1 MPHRNSTK
9 LYGED
14 KCILLNKISEFIKNQ
29 EYTFTS
35 NDVARYVNSALN
47 SSYSSTIIRKLMK
60 DELNLSYK
68 KIKSRPNNVDFS
80 KIRSARILFAIKFA
94 KFINKNTLILNLDES
109 SINRSIK
116 NDYSWSLK
124 GISKEAKNAPF
135 VGSAWIISCILS
147 NGNWISLITNN
158 TVNSIKFVVF
168 LENLKQWLRNN
179 NNFNYS
185 DVLLL
190 LDNWSIHKSRESI
203 KKLKKINAK
212 ILYLPPY
219 SPNFAPVEEFF
230 GIMKM
235 KIKKQWIEEVVK
247 LNTKANYDKI
257 VKSLK
262 AIKSISIRKMFKNLY
277 SQIKTYIN

>member
-135 VGSAWIISCILS
+135 VGSA
-147 NGNWISLITNN
+147 
-158 TVNSIKFVVF
+158 
-168 LENLKQWLRNN
+168 
-179 NNFNYS
+179 
-185 DVLLL
+185 
-190 LDNWSIHKSRESI
+190 
-203 KKLKKINAK
+203 
-212 ILYLPPY
+212 
-219 SPNFAPVEEFF
+219 
-230 GIMKM
+230 
-235 KIKKQWIEEVVK
+235 
-247 LNTKANYDKI
+247 
-257 VKSLK
+257 
-262 AIKSISIRKMFKNLY
+262 
-277 SQIKTYIN
+277 